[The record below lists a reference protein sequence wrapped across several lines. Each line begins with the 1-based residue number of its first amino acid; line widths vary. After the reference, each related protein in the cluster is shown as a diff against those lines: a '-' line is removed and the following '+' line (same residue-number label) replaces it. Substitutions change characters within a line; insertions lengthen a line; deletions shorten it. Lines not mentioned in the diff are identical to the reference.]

1 MLVIKLDEVSM
12 YLYNSANYLQSLIP
26 ICILLLVEKISVDTL
41 DMLPS
46 EVVAQTF
53 LGVTDVLRYTFMS
66 TTH

>member
-1 MLVIKLDEVSM
+1 MLI
-12 YLYNSANYLQSLIP
+12 NYLQSLIP

-53 LGVTDVLRYTFMS
+53 LGVTDVLRYTFMY